1 MSYENR
7 IRENRDKM
15 SKSFSRLADYILDNY
30 VQAAL
35 MTATELAHQV
45 DVDAATV
52 VRFAQRLEYAGFPE
66 LQDEIKDRVK
76 QSLLIT
82 PKKAAAPD
90 TFASVVD
97 ARMQQMKDAIEQARM
112 LIEVESLEKLVE
124 QIGKARRIIVVS
136 DGLGQVAAYNLL
148 NLLEQGGFLVSVA
161 QSGVGDLARTV
172 STANR
177 EDLILAIDVAG
188 AAPYLPRALAEASE
202 IGVSTAA
209 IVGSASHD
217 SATKADI
224 AIAAQTQEVLGLA
237 VILVDVI
244 VYTLAESLRWKYKD
258 RFSGVDKIIEEIF
271 ERIQMG
277 SG

>member
-1 MSYENR
+1 
-7 IRENRDKM
+7 M

-52 VRFAQRLEYAGFPE
+52 VRFAQRLEYSGFPE
-66 LQDEIKDRVK
+66 LQDEIKEKVK
-76 QSLLIT
+76 QSLLIK
-82 PKKAAAPD
+82 PKKADTPD
-90 TFASVVD
+90 SFASVVD
-97 ARMQQMKDAIEQARM
+97 SRMQRMKDSIEQARM

-161 QSGVGDLARTV
+161 QSGVGDLARTI
-172 STANR
+172 STANQ
-177 EDLILAIDVAG
+177 EDLIIAIDVAG
-188 AAPYLPRALAEASE
+188 AAPYLPRALTEASE
-202 IGVSTAA
+202 IGVATAA
-209 IVGSASHD
+209 IVGSASHK
-217 SATKADI
+217 SAVNAGL
-224 AIAAQTQEVLGLA
+224 AIAAQTQEVLGLS

-244 VYTLAESLRWKYKD
+244 VYTLAESLKWKYQD
-258 RFSGVDKIIEEIF
+258 RFSGVDKVIEEIF
-271 ERIQMG
+271 ERIQLG
-277 SG
+277 TS

>member
-7 IRENRDKM
+7 IRESRDKM

-52 VRFAQRLEYAGFPE
+52 VRFAQRLGYAGFPE
-66 LQDEIKDRVK
+66 LQDEIKERVK

-82 PKKAAAPD
+82 PKKAAAPN

-97 ARMQQMKDAIEQARM
+97 SRMQQMKDSIEQARM

-172 STANR
+172 STAKR

-224 AIAAQTQEVLGLA
+224 AIAAQTQEGVDLA

-244 VYTLAESLRWKYKD
+244 VYTLAESLKWKYKD
-258 RFSGVDKIIEEIF
+258 RFSGVDKVIEEIF

-277 SG
+277 SS

>member
-7 IRENRDKM
+7 IRESRHKM

-52 VRFAQRLEYAGFPE
+52 VRFAQRLNYSGFPE
-66 LQDEIKDRVK
+66 LQDEIKNKVK
-76 QSLLIT
+76 QDLLLK
-82 PKKAAAPD
+82 PEQAAQPG
-90 TFASVVD
+90 TFAAVVD
-97 ARMQQMKDAIEQARM
+97 NTLQRMKDSIEQARM
-112 LIEVESLEKLVE
+112 LIDIDELNRMVKA
-124 QIGKARRIIVVS
+124 IGKARRIIIVS

-161 QSGVGDLARTV
+161 HSGVADLARTV
-172 STANR
+172 STANKN
-177 EDLILAIDVAG
+177 DLILAIDVAG
-188 AAPYLPRALAEASE
+188 AAPYLPRALAEASD
-202 IGVSTAA
+202 IGVTTAA
-209 IVGSASHD
+209 IVGAASHG
-217 SATKADI
+217 SAVEADV
-224 AIAAQTQEVLGLA
+224 AIAAQNQEVLGLS

-244 VYTLAESLRWKYKD
+244 VYALAEALKWKYEE
-258 RFSGVDKIIEEIF
+258 RFSGVDKFIEELF

-277 SG
+277 AG